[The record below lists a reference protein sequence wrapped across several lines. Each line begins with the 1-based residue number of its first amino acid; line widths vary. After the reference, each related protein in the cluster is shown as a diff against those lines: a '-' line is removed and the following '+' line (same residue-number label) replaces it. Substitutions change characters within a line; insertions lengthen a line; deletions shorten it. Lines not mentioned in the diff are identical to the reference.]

1 MSSLLASGL
10 KPRWVEESHILAG
23 SAFPD
28 MPGLTYTWPPFS
40 APSALRWLQD
50 RVTGLRYHERE
61 WLLLAE
67 PVNEGVAWSVLAS
80 AAGVGRYNRLPQ
92 ARLEPLI
99 PFTREMMS
107 SDMWNDWLSQHGL
120 DGEGSGSVMGLDMPE
135 TSPFPLPAGW
145 AYTAIPWPNQPLPAL
160 LNAWAEH
167 ITRREVEKVVL
178 ISEVQSN
185 LIGLVI
191 SPV

>member
-10 KPRWVEESHILAG
+10 KPRWVEESHVLAG
-23 SAFPD
+23 SAFSD

-67 PVNEGVAWSVLAS
+67 SVDEGVAWSVLAS

-99 PFTREMMS
+99 PFPREMMS

-120 DGEGSGSVMGLDMPE
+120 DGEGSGSVKGLDMPE
-135 TSPFPLPAGW
+135 TPPFPLPAGW
-145 AYTAIPWPNQPLPAL
+145 AYTAISWPNKPLPAL

-178 ISEVQSN
+178 VSEVQSD